1 MYKELLAQPQEQRVS
16 TRVLPPVTTSAADN
30 AKEAMQAKSDQMFGY
45 KTLRSERRNQ
55 KELGVH
61 RFRNVPAG
69 LGTGIP
75 QMSTR

>member
-1 MYKELLAQPQEQRVS
+1 MMYKDLLASKPQEQRVS
-16 TRVLPPVTTSAADN
+16 TRVLPPVAATASN
-30 AKEAMQAKSDQMFGY
+30 GVLQAKSDQMFGY
-45 KTLRSERRNQ
+45 KTLRGERRNQ